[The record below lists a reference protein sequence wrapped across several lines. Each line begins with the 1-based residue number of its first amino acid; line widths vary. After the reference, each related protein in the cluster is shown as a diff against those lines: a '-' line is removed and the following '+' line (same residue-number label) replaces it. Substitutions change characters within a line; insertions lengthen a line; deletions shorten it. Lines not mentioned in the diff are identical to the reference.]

1 MRLKKQILISE
12 EEIFEFDAP
21 SICVSMFS
29 TEKGDYSPETD
40 EKWLKF
46 CKEHNFN
53 SKNTRGK
60 IYNLYLEMCAEG
72 ML

>member
-12 EEIFEFDAP
+12 EEIFEFDTP

-60 IYNLYLEMCAEG
+60 VYNLYLEMCAEG

>member
-12 EEIFEFDAP
+12 EEVFEFEPA
-21 SICVSMFS
+21 ICVSLFS
-29 TEKGDYSPETD
+29 TEKGDYSPLKD

-46 CKEHNFN
+46 CKEHKFN
-53 SKNTRGK
+53 PQNNKGK
-60 IYNLYLEMCAEG
+60 IYDLYLRMCAEG

>member
-1 MRLKKQILISE
+1 MRLKKQIIVSE
-12 EEIFEFDAP
+12 EEIFEFDTPA
-21 SICVSMFS
+21 ICVSLFS
-29 TEKGDYSPETD
+29 SEKGDYSPLKD

-53 SKNTRGK
+53 SKNVQGK

>member
-1 MRLKKQILISE
+1 MRLKKQIIVSE

-21 SICVSMFS
+21 AICVSLFS
-29 TEKGDYSPETD
+29 TEKGDYSPLKD

-46 CKEHNFN
+46 CKEHRFN
-53 SKNTRGK
+53 PQNNKGK
-60 IYNLYLEMCAEG
+60 IYDLYLRMCAEG